1 MFLCVHLL
9 KLMLTLLLS
18 EDLETGIA
26 DLWFSMLLD
35 LHLLSLHDMG
45 NDAIQIVQSL
55 INLLLCFS
63 NFGET

>member
-45 NDAIQIVQSL
+45 HDAIQIVQSL